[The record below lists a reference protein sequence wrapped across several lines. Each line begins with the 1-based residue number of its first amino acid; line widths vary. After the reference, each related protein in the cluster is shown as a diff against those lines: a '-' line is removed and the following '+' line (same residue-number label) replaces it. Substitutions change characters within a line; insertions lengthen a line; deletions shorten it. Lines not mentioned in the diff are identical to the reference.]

1 MRTEGGS
8 FQFSSDP
15 DRLRQLSN
23 RNVFLAGTSNPGLA
37 EKVGRLLQ
45 LPVGHPIKKPF
56 ADGELNVH
64 IDRNLRRRRVTI
76 FQSTAAPKA
85 PERIL
90 EVVLIADAA
99 RRGSAGEVTAIFPY
113 YGYGR
118 QDRKDQPRVPISA
131 AAIARMFE
139 NRGVNRFITVDLH
152 AKQTQGSVDD
162 PWDDLRAETLL
173 VPVVAKFPS
182 DNLMIVAPDE
192 GAQKLV
198 ERYAE
203 ALGTNWATISKVRP
217 TKIKN
222 TSSTHGVNGEVSGM
236 DCVIV
241 DDQIDTA
248 GTVIN
253 GAATLLAQGAKT
265 VRVVAT
271 HAVLSSDAIERIY
284 RSPITEVVLTDTI
297 YPSVKKRAAMQRSG
311 KFTTESV
318 ASIIAH
324 AMYAN
329 DEGDSISEEQFV

>member
-1 MRTEGGS
+1 MRTESS
-8 FQFSSDP
+8 FQFRP
-15 DRLRQLSN
+15 DIEKIGSLPDHLVLLSGNSN
-23 RNVFLAGTSNPGLA
+23 RGLA
-37 EKVGRLLQ
+37 ERVGKELGMHIGY
-45 LPVGHPIKKPF
+45 PVQAPF
-56 ADGELNVH
+56 ADGEANVQ
-64 IDRNLRRRRVTI
+64 IPGNLRNRDVAI
-76 FQSTAAPKA
+76 IQSTSFPAAA
-85 PERIL
+85 NIWDL
-90 EVVLIADAA
+90 ALIADAA
-99 RRGSAGEVTAIFPY
+99 RKASGNKITAVIPY

-271 HAVLSSDAIERIY
+271 HAVLSSDAIERIH

-318 ASIIAH
+318 APIIAH